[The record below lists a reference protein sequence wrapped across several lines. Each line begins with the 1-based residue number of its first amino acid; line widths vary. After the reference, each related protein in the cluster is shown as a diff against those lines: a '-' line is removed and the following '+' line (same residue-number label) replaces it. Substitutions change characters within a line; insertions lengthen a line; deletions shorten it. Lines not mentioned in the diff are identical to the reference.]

1 MLNQLGDGGVTHGIH
16 HSQLGW
22 IRLAGE
28 VDLYPTDSVLHW
40 RCRHVPL
47 FLWSNVFRNSKP
59 T

>member
-16 HSQLGW
+16 HGQLGW

-28 VDLYPTDSVLHW
+28 VDLYPTDGVLHW

-47 FLWSNVFRNSKP
+47 FLWNSKP